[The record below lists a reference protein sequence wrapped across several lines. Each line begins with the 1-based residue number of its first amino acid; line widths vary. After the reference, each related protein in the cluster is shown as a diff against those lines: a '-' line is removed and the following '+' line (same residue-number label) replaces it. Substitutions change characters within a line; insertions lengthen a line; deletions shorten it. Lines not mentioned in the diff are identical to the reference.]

1 MSSIKRIMALLLCT
15 VLVLGLMA
23 GCGSTKQ
30 EEVKKEEP
38 KEEVKEE
45 VKEEAKE
52 EPKEEVKEE
61 AKPEELPTVRVG
73 VMGGML
79 KAGLVVL
86 AQNLGLDEEEGFNL
100 ELVDVQSSADALTSI
115 ITGKDEMDVWSF
127 QVMPSCNFIANGAD
141 LRIFGGSVAEG
152 GAMISAKGQAEQYKD
167 LANFKGKT
175 ILGIR
180 GETGFITF
188 IGQLVN
194 AGYDV
199 TKDINIIWTTAPAVL
214 EGVAKGEGDVGFLP
228 IEYTYF
234 EDDNINAEVV
244 CHVGDI
250 AENYI
255 CCRLTTSAEILEA
268 RRADFVKLIK
278 AQIKAYHVYKTDPDT
293 TKKILAEYSG
303 QTEEFVEDNIYNSCI
318 KFTPDPYSDAIGPF
332 YEVLRKMDFFDD
344 PANAPDVYD
353 YLDISLYQEA
363 LEEIVSENPDDEVYK
378 ELNEIFLRQNS
389 KMLAK

>member
-1 MSSIKRIMALLLCT
+1 MKKRWIALFLCLVT
-15 VLVLGLMA
+15 VLSLVA
-23 GCGSTKQ
+23 CGGEAEK
-30 EEVKKEEP
+30 EPEGDDVEVGGETG
-38 KEEVKEE
+38 
-45 VKEEAKE
+45 
-52 EPKEEVKEE
+52 
-61 AKPEELPTVRVG
+61 ELPTVRVG

-86 AQNLGLDEEEGFNL
+86 ARDLGIAEEEGFNL

-127 QVMPSCNFIANGAD
+127 QIMPSCNFIANGAD
-141 LRIFGGSVAEG
+141 LKIFGGSVAEG
-152 GAMISAKGQAEQYKD
+152 GAMICAKGHADEYKD
-167 LANFKGKT
+167 LENFRGKT

-188 IGQLVN
+188 IGMLVN
-194 AGYDV
+194 AGFDPN
-199 TKDINIIWTTAPAVL
+199 TDINIIWTTAPAVL
-214 EGVAKGEGDVGFLP
+214 EGVTKGEGDVGFLP

-234 EDDNINAEVV
+234 EDENINAEVV

-255 CCRLTTSAEILEA
+255 CCRLTTSSEILEA
-268 RRADFVKLIK
+268 RRDDFIKLIK
-278 AQIKAYHVYKTDPDT
+278 AQIRAYHVYKTDPDT

-303 QTEEFVEDNIYNSCI
+303 QEEAFVEDNIYNSCI

-344 PANAPDVYD
+344 PKNAPDVYEHV
-353 YLDISLYQEA
+353 DITLYQQALNEI
-363 LEEIVSENPDDEVYK
+363 LEEYPDDEVYQ
-378 ELNEIFLRQNS
+378 ELKEIFERQNS
-389 KMLAK
+389 GLLAK